1 MYCFGGYVAQ
11 INYADAKKEFKI
23 IKNNDS
29 KYTITADIKC
39 KGVMA
44 SLEKSIS
51 YNYVYEKLDNNKW
64 VFTNY
69 QLPAKYCIDNGN

>member
-1 MYCFGGYVAQ
+1 
-11 INYADAKKEFKI
+11 
-23 IKNNDS
+23 
-29 KYTITADIKC
+29 
-39 KGVMA
+39 MA
-44 SLEKSIS
+44 SPEKSIS